1 MAFERTRANLKK
13 YTKYSIN
20 LTFRLQKSTYVWYN
34 VIKYS
39 IYKVKKEQTMIA
51 IVCIENSNGL
61 LFNKRRVS
69 QDKAVTEKILEITSN
84 SKLWIPKV
92 LLSKPEIIPFE

>member
-1 MAFERTRANLKK
+1 MSERTRANLKK
-13 YTKYSIN
+13 STKYSIN
-20 LTFRLQKSTYVWYN
+20 LTFRLQKSTYMWYN

-39 IYKVKKEQTMIA
+39 IYKVKKEQNMIA

-69 QDKAVTEKILEITSN
+69 QDKAVSEKILDIY
-84 SKLWIPKV
+84 
-92 LLSKPEIIPFE
+92 IIAVIY

>member
-20 LTFRLQKSTYVWYN
+20 LTFRLQKSTYMWYN

-39 IYKVKKEQTMIA
+39 ISKVKRSE
-51 IVCIENSNGL
+51 L
-61 LFNKRRVS
+61 
-69 QDKAVTEKILEITSN
+69 
-84 SKLWIPKV
+84 
-92 LLSKPEIIPFE
+92 